1 MQKKLDY
8 RESHTAED
16 KGNSYQ
22 KAFLE
27 MNYRKY
33 IWSWEKRI
41 LNEII
46 KKYLVD
52 NKNIRYLDFACGTGR
67 IIGFLEKNM
76 SESIG
81 IDISESMLKI
91 ALENLKKSKIIN
103 VDITRKNIFKDNYF
117 DIITAFR
124 FFLNA
129 QPELREEAFTVISKI
144 LKQEGYFVF
153 NVHLNKTS
161 IFFRLA
167 KLYRKFKGLDSEVNA
182 VTIKEVSQL
191 VEKTGL
197 QIISTYHFGL
207 IPIFNNNTKIPI
219 WLISPFDEFASKI
232 SFCKYFSKNL
242 IFLCKKKR
250 IVCDILPGINAG
262 ASGG

>member
-1 MQKKLDY
+1 MQIKLDY
-8 RESHTAED
+8 RESHTAQD

-22 KAFLE
+22 KAFSE
-27 MNYRKY
+27 MKYRKY
-33 IWSWEKRI
+33 VWSWEKKI
-41 LNEII
+41 LNEIT
-46 KKYLVD
+46 KNYLVD
-52 NKNIRYLDFACGTGR
+52 NKHIRYLDFACGTGR

-76 SESIG
+76 FESIG

-103 VDITRKNIFKDNYF
+103 VDITRKNIFEDNYF

-129 QPELREEAFTVISKI
+129 QPVLREEAFTVISKI
-144 LKQEGYFVF
+144 LKQDGYFVF
-153 NVHLNKTS
+153 NIHLNKTS

-167 KLYRKFKGLDSEVNA
+167 KFYRKLKGLDSEINA
-182 VTIKEVSQL
+182 VSIKEVTQL

-197 QIISTYHFGL
+197 QIVSTYHFGL

-219 WLISPFDEFASKI
+219 WLINPFDKFASKI
-232 SFCKYFSKNL
+232 SFCKYFSRYL
-242 IFLCKKKR
+242 IFLCKKE
-250 IVCDILPGINAG
+250 
-262 ASGG
+262 